1 MILCYYF
8 YIIFNNGSQ
17 QTLDITKLTKDTYFE
32 LVEGTGKLSVK
43 DITSIYGAMK
53 GDIDNN
59 GEVNVTD
66 VTILVNKIIGSS
78 QISDEVCDINEDGTV
93 DVSDITGL
101 INLILL

>member
-1 MILCYYF
+1 
-8 YIIFNNGSQ
+8 
-17 QTLDITKLTKDTYFE
+17 
-32 LVEGTGKLSVK
+32 
-43 DITSIYGAMK
+43 MK

-66 VTILVNKIIGSS
+66 VTMLVNKIIGSS

-101 INLILL
+101 INLILH

>member
-1 MILCYYF
+1 M
-8 YIIFNNGSQ
+8 
-17 QTLDITKLTKDTYFE
+17 
-32 LVEGTGKLSVK
+32 
-43 DITSIYGAMK
+43 SIHG
-53 GDIDNN
+53 IDNN

-66 VTILVNKIIGSS
+66 VTMLVNKIIGSS